1 MIKYRPVRGSLSA
14 SIKEERTFSTMEE
27 MFHFLY
33 DMAVRMA
40 RYTGADLP
48 DPDDIVIAGD
58 ASDNLITGYKNER
71 SVMFQNIRCIG
82 YCGE

>member
-1 MIKYRPVRGSLSA
+1 MIKYRPDRCSLSA
-14 SIKEERTFSTMEE
+14 SIKEEQTFSTMEE

-48 DPDDIVIAGD
+48 DPNDIVIAD
-58 ASDNLITGYKNER
+58 TASDNLITGYKNER
-71 SVMFQNIRCIG
+71 IIMLRNIHCVG